1 MRNYELTV
9 ILAPTIAE
17 EEVPQAMEK
26 LQGLVAKNGGTITDT
41 QHWGR
46 RRLSYPIEHHA
57 EGTYV
62 TLKLGLEPEKARDLE
77 NSLNIAEEYLRYLLL
92 RVSD

>member
-9 ILAPTIAE
+9 ILSPTIAE
-17 EEVPQAMEK
+17 EDLPQAMEK
-26 LQGLVAKNGGTITDT
+26 FQGLVTKSGGTVTDT

-62 TLKLGLEPEKARDLE
+62 TLKLRLQPEKAQELE
-77 NSLNIAEEYLRYLLL
+77 NTLNIAEECLRFLLL